1 MSGLLIYTTGDTDVQ
16 LVENGQRWEL
26 KRDIAQEFSRQHG
39 WSVVSSDIP
48 KADPKEKKG
57 IPKEGPFQVCTPKL
71 DAILHYLR
79 GQNIA
84 IERALLLYTDRPTQP
99 NGRQDP
105 YHVIPVLEHRLSQE
119 HIEPYSVTY
128 LSAGDL
134 EGAPEGPAQDS
145 ALQRSVAQCI
155 ERAIAQHLSQTSDDV
170 VIAVL
175 GGHPVIRE
183 VVDELVPLHARG
195 RQVLHLR
202 LPDLSRTTPTT
213 PSSEAASSGYLEK
226 PARYTPSSPSATIS
240 ARRHALTLIEKG
252 NFVAA
257 WGAVAHLEQEP
268 SCQRWVQALR
278 WLYQWATSQPIDEA
292 CDVPIINETT
302 GAAAVAL
309 RVEQALVNGEFHR
322 AISNTSAFFEELVW
336 AHLRSGYVTDSG
348 QRTDKGEPLY
358 FVTPEP
364 PRTDGFP
371 RPRQDPRGRVPA
383 RVAAELS
390 AQSQP
395 RRICNF
401 GKGHGAILTYLV
413 DNSEP
418 ARRHTPGICATHAL
432 ARLAPMA
439 EQVQGERNNTAHSEP
454 DRDQLHAATDTF
466 RTLHLWTPDN
476 HFLSAPLVAAAL
488 REINVDDPE
497 HLFDNLVAAVRDRLI
512 NAEPLP
518 VQ

>member
-26 KRDIAQEFSRQHG
+26 KRGIAREFSRQHG
-39 WSVVSSDIP
+39 WSVVSSDLP

-57 IPKEGPFQVCTPKL
+57 IPKEGPFHVCTPKL

-79 GQNIA
+79 AHNIA

-99 NGRQDP
+99 NGREDP
-105 YHVIPVLEHRLSQE
+105 YHVIPVLEHRISLE
-119 HIEPYSVTY
+119 HIKPYSVTY

-145 ALQRSVAQCI
+145 VLQRSVAQCI

-175 GGHPVIRE
+175 GGHPIIRE

-213 PSSEAASSGYLEK
+213 PSSEAASFSYLEK

-240 ARRHALTLIEKG
+240 ARRHALTLVEKG

-257 WGAVAHLEQEP
+257 WGSVAHLEQEP
-268 SCQRWVQALR
+268 SCQRWVSALR

-292 CDVPIINETT
+292 CNVPIISEIT

-309 RVEQALVNGEFHR
+309 RVEQALVNGELHR
-322 AISNTSAFFEELVW
+322 AIANTSAFFEELAW
-336 AHLRSGYVTDSG
+336 THLRSGYLADSG
-348 QRTDKGEPLY
+348 QRTNNGAPLY
-358 FVTPEP
+358 IVTPEP
-364 PRTDGFP
+364 ERSKGFP
-371 RPRQDPRGRVPA
+371 QQG
-383 RVAAELS
+383 
-390 AQSQP
+390 QP
-395 RRICNF
+395 RRVCNF
-401 GKGHGAILTYLV
+401 GDGHQDILKYLI
-413 DNSEP
+413 DKSEL
-418 ARRHTPGICATHAL
+418 ARRHTPGIFATQAL
-432 ARLAPMA
+432 ELLAPMT
-439 EQVQGERNNTAHSEP
+439 EDVQSARNNTAHSEP
-454 DRDQLHAATDTF
+454 DRDQLRAATATF
-466 RTLHLWTPDN
+466 RDLGLWTADN
-476 HFLSAPLVAAAL
+476 HFLSAPLISAAL
-488 REINVDDPE
+488 REIGTPDPE
-497 HLFDNLVAAVRDRLI
+497 SLFDRLVAAIRARLL
-512 NAEPLP
+512 ALDPP
-518 VQ
+518 PAA

>member
-39 WSVVSSDIP
+39 WSAVSSDIP

-57 IPKEGPFQVCTPKL
+57 IQKEGPFHVCTPKL

-79 GQNIA
+79 GQHIA
-84 IERALLLYTDRPTQP
+84 IERAVLLYTNRPTQP

-119 HIEPYSVTY
+119 HIEPYSVPY

-170 VIAVL
+170 VVAVL

-213 PSSEAASSGYLEK
+213 ASSEAASSGYLEK

-240 ARRHALTLIEKG
+240 ARRHALTLVERG
-252 NFVAA
+252 SFVAA

-268 SCQRWVQALR
+268 SCQRWVQVIKTLFLWACSLPMDAGHGLPLPSLEQRAASAALR
-278 WLYQWATSQPIDEA
+278 TEAALRCEDWPRAILGTYATFEAAVWDQLYQHHIDGTVYHEGKLLFHLRHALPASWVDPDDQKPKHAPIKLQQTAADGTSYYSIECYSDKASKILKEHLERATPNTCAALLALAQPIRQTSNA
-292 CDVPIINETT
+292 RNI
-302 GAAAVAL
+302 VA
-309 RVEQALVNGEFHR
+309 H
-322 AISNTSAFFEELVW
+322 
-336 AHLRSGYVTDSG
+336 
-348 QRTDKGEPLY
+348 GEPNREKLADAKLA
-358 FVTPEP
+358 FT
-364 PRTDGFP
+364 
-371 RPRQDPRGRVPA
+371 
-383 RVAAELS
+383 
-390 AQSQP
+390 
-395 RRICNF
+395 
-401 GKGHGAILTYLV
+401 
-413 DNSEP
+413 
-418 ARRHTPGICATHAL
+418 RH
-432 ARLAPMA
+432 
-439 EQVQGERNNTAHSEP
+439 
-454 DRDQLHAATDTF
+454 
-466 RTLHLWTPDN
+466 HLWTPSRVA
-476 HFLSAPLVAAAL
+476 SAPTLRFMSSPLVAAAL
-488 REINVDDPE
+488 TELGITKPE
-497 HLFDNLVAAVRDRLI
+497 SLFDNLIAAVRERLL
-512 NAEPLP
+512 AVEQP
-518 VQ
+518 